1 MNKSKK
7 FRFLLLLTFVISLL
21 LAACA
26 GGDNKPKT
34 DDSKEPESTTGDK
47 EATSETTD
55 KGDLVISVLSDAATL
70 DPHTATDVPSAAVLT
85 NMLEGLIKKDK
96 DGTIIPS
103 LAKSWEAIDDTT
115 WEFKLEEGITF
126 HDGEPFNAEAVK
138 KNFDR
143 ILDPE
148 VAAPRAFLF
157 EVISDIEIIDE
168 YTVRLITEYPFA
180 PLLSHLNHPVG
191 VMVSPKLIDADYAAM
206 KEGKNPGALISEGPI
221 GTGFF
226 KFKSWTPG
234 SDIVLG
240 KNEDYWGTPAH
251 LNTVTFKVI
260 PESGTRAAEL
270 ETGYSHLIEPVQPNE
285 VAGIDST
292 DNSVDVTISST
303 LSYIGFNVEKKPFD
317 DVRVRQAI
325 SMLVNQEEILEG
337 IYDGFGIPAVG
348 PLAPG
353 VFGHNDAMKPLSYN
367 PEKAKELLA
376 EAGFADGFKTTI
388 WTNDNPQ
395 RMDTAILL
403 QQELKQANIDV
414 AIEVVEWGAYLDKT
428 GSGEHDMFILGL
440 SNPVGDADYF
450 LTQLF
455 HSSNKGV
462 SGNRAFY
469 DNPEVDRLL
478 DEARQEIDEAK
489 RLDLYNQVQEI
500 LIEEAPMVY
509 VHHQAY
515 LTGVSQQIE
524 GYWINDSGHY
534 KLQDVKFVK

>member
-1 MNKSKK
+1 MKTPKK
-7 FRFLLLLTFVISLL
+7 FRFLLLLTLIMALF

-26 GGDNKPKT
+26 GGSDTADK
-34 DDSKEPESTTGDK
+34 DESSKAEEGTNNEG
-47 EATSETTD
+47 TSEGTAS
-55 KGDLVISVLSDAATL
+55 GDLVIAVLSDAATL

-85 NMLEGLIKKDK
+85 NILEGLIKKDQ

-103 LAKSWEAIDDTT
+103 LAKSWEAIDATT
-115 WEFKLEEGITF
+115 WEFKLQEGVKF
-126 HDGEPFNAEAVK
+126 HDGEDFNAEVVK

-157 EVISDIEIIDE
+157 EVISNIEVVDE

-191 VMVSPKLIDADYAAM
+191 VMVSPALIDADYAAM
-206 KEGKNPGALISEGPI
+206 KEGKNPGAIISEGPI

-226 KFKSWTPG
+226 EFESWTPG
-234 SDIVLG
+234 SQVELV
-240 KNEDYWGTPAH
+240 KNENYWGTPAH
-251 LNTVTFKVI
+251 LNKVTFKVI

-285 VAGIDST
+285 VAGIEGT
-292 DNSVDVTISST
+292 ANSVDVTVGSS
-303 LSYIGFNVEKKPFD
+303 LSYIGFNIEKKPFD

-353 VFGHNDAMKPLSYN
+353 VFGHNDTMKPLSYD
-367 PEKAKELLA
+367 PEAAKALLK
-376 EAGFADGFKTTI
+376 EAGFEDGFKTTI

-403 QQELKQANIDV
+403 QQELKQANIEV
-414 AIEVVEWGAYLDKT
+414 EIEVMEWGAYLDKT
-428 GSGEHDMFILGL
+428 GNGEHDMFILGL

-455 HSSNKGV
+455 HSSNMGV
-462 SGNRAFY
+462 SGNRTY
-469 DNPEVDRLL
+469 YENPEVDRIL
-478 DEARQEIDEAK
+478 DEARQEIDETK
-489 RLDLYNQVQEI
+489 RLELYDQVQEL

-509 VHHQAY
+509 IHHQAY
-515 LTGVSQQIE
+515 LTGVSQKVN

-534 KLQDVKFVK
+534 KLQDIQLAE

>member
-1 MNKSKK
+1 MKTPKN
-7 FRFLLLLTFVISLL
+7 FRFLLLLTLVMALF

-26 GGDNKPKT
+26 GGSNDTDK
-34 DDSKEPESTTGDK
+34 DDSSKVDEGANNEG
-47 EATSETTD
+47 TSEGAAG
-55 KGDLVISVLSDAATL
+55 GDLVIAVLSDAATL

-85 NMLEGLIKKDK
+85 NILEGLIKKDQ

-115 WEFKLEEGITF
+115 WEFKLQEGIKF
-126 HDGEPFNAEAVK
+126 HDGEDFNAEVVK

-157 EVISDIEIIDE
+157 EVISNIEVVDE
-168 YTVRLITEYPFA
+168 HTVRLITEYPFA

-206 KEGKNPGALISEGPI
+206 KEGKNPGAIISEGPI

-226 KFKSWTPG
+226 EFESWTPG
-234 SDIVLG
+234 SQVELV
-240 KNEDYWGTPAH
+240 KNENYWGTPAH
-251 LNTVTFKVI
+251 LNKVTFKVI

-285 VAGIDST
+285 VAGIEGT
-292 DNSVDVTISST
+292 DNSVDVTVGSS
-303 LSYIGFNVEKKPFD
+303 LSYIGFNIEKKPFD

-353 VFGHNDAMKPLSYN
+353 VFGHNETMKPLSYD
-367 PEKAKELLA
+367 PEAAKALLK
-376 EAGFADGFKTTI
+376 EAGFEDGFKTTI

-403 QQELKQANIDV
+403 QQELKQANIEVD
-414 AIEVVEWGAYLDKT
+414 IEVMEWGAYLDKT
-428 GSGEHDMFILGL
+428 GNGEHDMFILGL

-455 HSSNKGV
+455 HSSNMGV
-462 SGNRAFY
+462 SGNRTY
-469 DNPEVDRLL
+469 YENPEVDRIL
-478 DEARQEIDEAK
+478 DEARQEIDETK
-489 RLDLYNQVQEI
+489 RLELYDQVQEL

-509 VHHQAY
+509 IHHQAY
-515 LTGVSQQIE
+515 LTGVSQKVS

-534 KLQDVKFVK
+534 KLQDIQLVE